1 MDINSIMQQAKSMQ
15 EKMAKIQEDLSK
27 KTLTGSAG
35 GGMVE
40 VTVNGQGE
48 VLAVSIEKVVIDPSE
63 TEMLQDLIVAA
74 TNDAIRRAKELSQ
87 QELGQLTGGMNIPGL
102 TNMMRP

>member
-1 MDINSIMQQAKSMQ
+1 MDINNIMQQAKSMQ
-15 EKMAKIQEDLSK
+15 DKMAKIQEDLSK

-48 VLAVSIEKVVIDPSE
+48 VLGISIEKIVIDPNE
-63 TEMLQDLIVAA
+63 ATMLQDLIVAA
-74 TNDAIRRAKELSQ
+74 TNDAVRRAKELSQ
-87 QELGQLTGGMNIPGL
+87 QELGGLTGGLNIPGL
-102 TNMMRP
+102 TNFMKP

>member
-1 MDINSIMQQAKSMQ
+1 MDINNIMQQAKSMQ

-27 KTLTGSAG
+27 KTLIGSAG

-48 VLAVSIEKVVIDPSE
+48 VLRISIEKVVIDPSE
-63 TEMLQDLIVAA
+63 AEMLQDLVVAA
-74 TNDAIRRAKELSQ
+74 TNDALRRAKELSQ
-87 QELGQLTGGMNIPGL
+87 QELGSLTGGMNIPGL
-102 TNMMRP
+102 TNMIRP

>member
-1 MDINSIMQQAKSMQ
+1 MDINNIMQQAKSMQ

-48 VLAVSIEKVVIDPSE
+48 VLGISIEKIVIDPNE
-63 TEMLQDLIVAA
+63 ATMLQDLIVAA
-74 TNDAIRRAKELSQ
+74 TNDAVRRAKELSQ
-87 QELGQLTGGMNIPGL
+87 QELGSLTGGLNIPGL
-102 TNMMRP
+102 TNMIKP